1 MKLTIE
7 ERNNYGAPAYYPVC
21 DTAKTFSDIIGTKTL
36 TPAALMRIKKLG
48 YTITLTNNVPSFL
61 KENNV

>member
-1 MKLTIE
+1 MNITIE
-7 ERNNYGAPAYYPVC
+7 ERSNYGAPAYYPVC

-36 TPAALMRIKKLG
+36 TPSALMRIKKLG
-48 YTITLTNNVPSFL
+48 YTITLTTNVPSFL